1 MHALF
6 IRSRFFL
13 DLTTRTILYIILY
26 NRREKEKNI
35 HFKIENSIQLKDRRN
50 DQTKFSNFIVIDSKR
65 VSFFYSSYT
74 T

>member
-26 NRREKEKNI
+26 NRREKEKIGIKNLGIWVWNKIKILSARLITFFFSLIQNI
-35 HFKIENSIQLKDRRN
+35 MSMN
-50 DQTKFSNFIVIDSKR
+50 
-65 VSFFYSSYT
+65 
-74 T
+74 